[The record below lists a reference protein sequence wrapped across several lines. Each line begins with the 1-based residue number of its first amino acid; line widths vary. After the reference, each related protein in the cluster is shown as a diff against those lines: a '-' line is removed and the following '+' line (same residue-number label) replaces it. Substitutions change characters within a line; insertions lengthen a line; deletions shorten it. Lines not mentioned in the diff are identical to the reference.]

1 MSTTTRITDVLVVG
15 VPVSDQD
22 KALTFYTETLGFET
36 KMDAE
41 IGPGMRWVEV
51 EPPGSTTAIA
61 LIATGPELPAG
72 VDTGIRFV
80 TDDAAADH
88 AVLSA
93 AGTEVGEMLHW
104 EDVPPMFTFRD
115 PDGNTF
121 YMVEK
126 V

>member
-61 LIATGPELPAG
+61 LIAAGPEFRPAS
-72 VDTGIRFV
+72 TRE
-80 TDDAAADH
+80 
-88 AVLSA
+88 SA
-93 AGTEVGEMLHW
+93 SSPTMR
-104 EDVPPMFTFRD
+104 PPITRS
-115 PDGNTF
+115 
-121 YMVEK
+121 
-126 V
+126 